1 MTDEEMKAAELGD
14 EVLEHHGILGQ
25 RWGIRRYQNEDGSLT
40 EAGERRRRLEDMRE
54 KRAIDRANSRAIRR
68 ASKAAGKIMVKDAK
82 TQVKQAGNEEAK
94 AKNEEKLAKENE
106 KKQERRRAAIIAGSV
121 ALAAVGTYYLKNYLD
136 PKNSETDGSAQKIA
150 EKVADAIKK
159 PEVEKTSSVADYS
172 RLTLPPIGKTTKTKG
187 AHGIRGQKWGVRE
200 APSAKSA
207 PEFSKASKEQTE
219 FAKKIFGSVDP
230 SNIMSSGAEYADRV
244 INLGPIPL
252 PPASVFALPPRK

>member
-1 MTDEEMKAAELGD
+1 MTEEELKAAELGD

-25 RWGIRRYQNEDGSLT
+25 KWGIRRYQNEDGSLT

-82 TQVKQAGNEEAK
+82 TKLKEAENEEAK

-121 ALAAVGTYYLKNYLD
+121 ALAAVGTYYLNNYLGS
-136 PKNSETDGSAQKIA
+136 KSSEKIA

-159 PEVEKTSSVADYS
+159 PGVEKTSSVADYS
-172 RLTLPPIGKTTKTKG
+172 RLTLPPIGKTTKIKNARVVKG
-187 AHGIRGQKWGVRE
+187 EKWGVRE
-200 APSAKSA
+200 PQSTKSA
-207 PEFSKASKEQTE
+207 SEFSKASKEQTE

-252 PPASVFALPPRK
+252 PPASVFALPPHK